1 MRSRLL
7 VATIAALFALPVCAQ
22 QMYRWVDKDGKVNY
36 SDKPPQPGSAKVEQ
50 RRMTGSVVESGG
62 ATDFA
67 VQQAAKNFPVTM
79 YSAPTCQAPCVE
91 ARGVLSKR
99 GVPFVE
105 VVVTDEATRE
115 QLKKVSGDTQVPV
128 LVVGRDVTKGYEIGM
143 WNAALD
149 SAGYPKSVAPNRMT
163 SASAPPAPK
172 PAPAKPEESGEAS
185 LRTPGPYTPK

>member
-7 VATIAALFALPVCAQ
+7 VAAIATLFALPVCAQ

-36 SDKPPQPGSAKVEQ
+36 SDKPPPVGSGKVEQ
-50 RRMTGSVVESGG
+50 RRMTGSVVEAGG

-149 SAGYPKSVAPNRMT
+149 SAGYPKSVAPNRQT
-163 SASAPPAPK
+163 TAAAPK
-172 PAPAKPEESGEAS
+172 PAPAKAEEPAEPARP
-185 LRTPGPYTPK
+185 LGPYAPK